1 MELLIKE
8 NLFDDVLEVSQRN
21 AVAEESTAVEEE
33 MVDEVEKLLAEELD
47 EEEAIGEP
55 KDTDDD
61 DECNMDPLTKSF
73 QSIGL
78 GTERDETV
86 KTFKS
91 LDETFKS
98 AKALDETL
106 KSNNI
111 VSRPVAP
118 VRGIETQDS
127 TQKLQ
132 SADNSRAEQ
141 RRAQR
146 RKKRRRRRSLK
157 ESITSLFTSSSH
169 GDGDNDDNSCVSK
182 SRNSKRTPS
191 PRDPQRTK
199 RTERSQVF
207 SFRSQF
213 LKRRSGKNRR
223 KHGQRRFSALS
234 LEFDLFHSSDKMTRR
249 RSLDRRSMPLRQSSS
264 TAFTSA
270 ALEVS
275 QVFDRDQLE
284 ADREL
289 DHEETEDEVSLPFG
303 RQIVY

>member
-1 MELLIKE
+1 MELLIQE
-8 NLFDDVLEVSQRN
+8 NLFDDVLVVSQRN
-21 AVAEESTAVEEE
+21 MVAQEEDATVEQDVVEAAEEIQDDDQSAVEQE
-33 MVDEVEKLLAEELD
+33 DA
-47 EEEAIGEP
+47 
-55 KDTDDD
+55 DDD
-61 DECNMDPLTKSF
+61 YNNDPLIKSF
-73 QSIGL
+73 QSMGL
-78 GTERDETV
+78 GAERDGTV

-91 LDETFKS
+91 LDDTLKS

-106 KSNNI
+106 KINNI
-111 VSRPVAP
+111 ASMPVAP
-118 VRGIETQDS
+118 VRGIVSQDS

-132 SADNSRAEQ
+132 SADNSRREQ
-141 RRAQR
+141 RRAERQREQR
-146 RKKRRRRRSLK
+146 RRRRRRRSLK

-169 GDGDNDDNSCVSK
+169 GEETKDDGSCVSK
-182 SRNSKRTPS
+182 SRNNKRTPS

-213 LKRRSGKNRR
+213 LKRRSAKNRK

-234 LEFDLFHSSDKMTRR
+234 LEFDLFHSSDRMTRR
-249 RSLDRRSMPLRQSSS
+249 RSSLDRRSMPLRQSSS

-275 QVFDRDQLE
+275 QVFDREQLE

-289 DHEETEDEVSLPFG
+289 DDRNMEEEVSLPFG